1 MVKLRKTIAKLTAPA
16 IQSAEAGDMDA
27 TASMNSGQ

>member
-1 MVKLRKTIAKLTAPA
+1 LTAPA